1 MRAERS
7 TITQYVFTEEEV
19 EQLENLGVWDFILSH
34 LAEHERVEI
43 VSS

>member
-1 MRAERS
+1 MRVEG
-7 TITQYVFTEEEV
+7 IMLTQYVFTEKEV